1 MGGLSILNLEVQNLC
16 LLAKWLFKLLNEEG
30 LWQDA
35 FLRRKYMR
43 NKNLSQT
50 VKNASNSYFWMG
62 LLEVKDLFLEKE
74 IFKVNNGNQTRFW
87 EDL

>member
-1 MGGLSILNLEVQNLC
+1 
-16 LLAKWLFKLLNEEG
+16 
-30 LWQDA
+30 
-35 FLRRKYMR
+35 MR

-74 IFKVNNGNQTRFW
+74 IFKVNNGNQTRSW

>member
-50 VKNASNSYFWMG
+50 VKKC
-62 LLEVKDLFLEKE
+62 L
-74 IFKVNNGNQTRFW
+74 
-87 EDL
+87 